1 MTYVGCDEMS
11 RMRQRDLSPYLL
23 SPIFKSDIPGKRL
36 RRKLLFLFC
45 EKNSLNENI
54 FLQNKNSVSGKIM
67 NKETNI
73 LNNIRFEGIIEIKRF
88 IQESHKRK
96 EKKYEREIREN
107 PKPGIRKNRMREKRG
122 RAASCS

>member
-1 MTYVGCDEMS
+1 KNTFFKKFAGRRPGGVEIYQGKWYDRPVICQKHLMTYVGCDEMS

-73 LNNIRFEGIIEIKRF
+73 LNNIRFEGIIEI
-88 IQESHKRK
+88 
-96 EKKYEREIREN
+96 
-107 PKPGIRKNRMREKRG
+107 
-122 RAASCS
+122 